1 MKTKLNNFNFGP
13 KPVEVSPEKTQAT
26 TAVLSWKIDDLSS
39 ACVQKYQVQVD
50 GESKDANLIQDG
62 DTVTILNLMPC
73 STHKVKVSP
82 IYKKFIGIADPIE

>member
-62 DTVTILNLMPC
+62 DTVTILNLTPC

-82 IYKKFIGIADPIE
+82 IYKKFVGIADPIE

>member
-1 MKTKLNNFNFGP
+1 M
-13 KPVEVSPEKTQAT
+13 EVSPEKTQAT

-50 GESKDANLIQDG
+50 GETKDANLIQDG

>member
-62 DTVTILNLMPC
+62 DTVTILNLTPC

>member
-1 MKTKLNNFNFGP
+1 MKTKLKNFNFGP

-62 DTVTILNLMPC
+62 DTVTILNLTPC